1 MALRYIFL
9 IFFILSCLLLPTATQ
24 AADQTST
31 LSLAEC
37 VKTVLA
43 RNPGVYQAKSGLAEQ
58 EEKLS
63 GTRKDLLPT
72 LGVQYS
78 YLHQPEAFYG
88 TPHDQFSYGL
98 VVEQPIYHGK
108 SLVTTVKQQEL
119 ALGSARSSLEQTIND
134 TVYTVY
140 DAYFMILRNIKIED
154 EVRLSVSR
162 LTSHYNDARAFFE
175 AGLIPKNDLLQ
186 SEVELAQG
194 EQNLLR
200 AQNQS
205 SLSRA
210 KLNILLGNPVEY
222 NLPLVDILKYEITKI
237 NWDVILEQARQHR
250 PELIKA
256 ELAVNQAENNIILSR
271 APFLPAVDFSASYMK
286 IGDEPGAGRY
296 PGGPSE
302 FKQAQITATWK
313 LWTWGKDRNEV
324 LAARQRLFTAKKEAE
339 RILDEITI
347 EVRQA
352 FLFIEEAEQKIKVT
366 EKAVAAARE
375 NYRINQDRYQSQVS
389 TSTDVLDAETLLS
402 EAMKNYYNAL
412 YGYNLAQAAVKRAS
426 GVLGRE
432 YLPEKN

>member
-1 MALRYIFL
+1 MRCNFL
-9 IFFILSCLLLPTATQ
+9 IFYILSFLLLPVTTQ
-24 AADQTST
+24 AADSTSA

-43 RNPGVYQAKSGLAEQ
+43 RSPGVYQAKSALAEQ
-58 EEKLS
+58 EAKLS
-63 GTRKDLLPT
+63 STRKDLLPT
-72 LGVQYS
+72 LEARYN

-88 TPHDQFSYGL
+88 APHDQFSYGL
-98 VVEQPIYHGK
+98 VAEQPIYHGK
-108 SLVTTVKQQEL
+108 ALVTTVKQQEL
-119 ALGSARSSLEQTIND
+119 ALGSAQSSLEQTIND
-134 TVYTVY
+134 TVYAVY
-140 DAYFMILRNIKIED
+140 NAYFMVLRNIKIED

-162 LTSHYNDARAFFE
+162 LTSHYNDAGAFFE
-175 AGLIPKNDLLQ
+175 AGLIPENDLLQ

-194 EQNLLR
+194 KQNLLR

-222 NLPLVDILKYEITKI
+222 NLPLVDILKYKITAM
-237 NWDVILEQARQHR
+237 NWDDILEQARQYR
-250 PELIKA
+250 PELAKA
-256 ELAVNQAENNIILSR
+256 ELAVNLAENNIILSR
-271 APFLPAVDFSASYMK
+271 APYLPAVDLSASYMK
-286 IGDEPGAGRY
+286 VGDEPGAGHY

-324 LAARQRLFTAKKEAE
+324 LAARQRLVTAKKEAE
-339 RILDEITI
+339 SILDQITI
-347 EVRQA
+347 EVREA

-375 NYRINQDRYQSQVS
+375 NYRINQDRYLSQVS

-432 YLPEKN
+432 YLPAEN